1 MPSASPYFAF
11 VWLGRVFARFSP
23 CSAYRAFSAA
33 VSAERKARRLFLFS
47 AVINKLSGFSS
58 MDIVLRDCFYT
69 TRIEKLHYRNS
80 LTVYRLLVFDPSC
93 RLRFC
98 FFTSPAFSRIR
109 SAASTVFLSIQ
120 HSSAIS
126 RRDGKQTPFL
136 SLCFTRQ
143 Q

>member
-11 VWLGRVFARFSP
+11 VWLGRVFLDFPLARRTGRFL
-23 CSAYRAFSAA
+23 RLFRQ
-33 VSAERKARRLFLFS
+33 RKARRLFLFS

-58 MDIVLRDCFYT
+58 MDIVLQYCFYT
-69 TRIEKLHYRNS
+69 TRMEKLHYRNS
-80 LTVYRLLVFDPSC
+80 STVYRLLVFDPSC

-98 FFTSPAFSRIR
+98 FFTSPVFSRLR